1 MLIVAGVNRVRL
13 CHFYNYNPISEAC
26 TLNHV
31 PPSEDTQKIQ
41 EDLKDWMKD
50 WETWIPVEPS
60 FNNRN
65 YQNKLESFSQ
75 RLWSKIVF
83 QIQET

>member
-13 CHFYNYNPISEAC
+13 CHFYNYNPKSKVCE
-26 TLNHV
+26 LNHMI
-31 PPSEDTQKIQ
+31 PSEDTQKIYQ
-41 EDLKDWMKD
+41 KD

-65 YQNKLESFSQ
+65 YQKKVESF
-75 RLWSKIVF
+75 
-83 QIQET
+83 